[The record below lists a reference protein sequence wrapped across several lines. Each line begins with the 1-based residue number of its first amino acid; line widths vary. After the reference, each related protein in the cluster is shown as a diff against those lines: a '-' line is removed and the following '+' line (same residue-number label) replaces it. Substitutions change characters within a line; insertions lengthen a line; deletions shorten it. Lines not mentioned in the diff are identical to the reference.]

1 MVLEE
6 ECGIDKTRN
15 NMSQPYFNKD
25 MSLQI
30 WLDQKQLILL
40 PTQREET
47 SQSWVKILLVEA
59 KMLFLSLF

>member
-6 ECGIDKTRN
+6 FGIDKTRN

-25 MSLQI
+25 MSLQT

>member
-6 ECGIDKTRN
+6 SGIDKTRN

-25 MSLQI
+25 MSLQT

>member
-1 MVLEE
+1 MENQLKDGKRMVLEE

-15 NMSQPYFNKD
+15 NTSQPYFNKD

-40 PTQREET
+40 PTQRE
-47 SQSWVKILLVEA
+47 
-59 KMLFLSLF
+59 

>member
-15 NMSQPYFNKD
+15 NTNQPYFNKD

-40 PTQREET
+40 PTQRE
-47 SQSWVKILLVEA
+47 
-59 KMLFLSLF
+59 